1 MSSASPLAT
10 PILLVLVGALL
21 FVFVGSFLRRRVNR
35 PVFVAVCFAHLIIY
49 LLAFSVEFAIGD
61 AGTKPPILLSAFV
74 AILSTPLMYL
84 LEIPPTYFG
93 YRWWGDDS
101 NMLIG
106 LALLNSGMWGFV
118 VAFFYKRT
126 MDKRSAGN

>member
-10 PILLVLVGALL
+10 PLLLVVVGALL

-35 PVFVAVCFAHLIIY
+35 PVFVAVWFAHLVSY

-74 AILSTPLMYL
+74 AVLDAPLMYL
-84 LEIPPTYFG
+84 LDTAY
-93 YRWWGDDS
+93 
-101 NMLIG
+101 
-106 LALLNSGMWGFV
+106 LLRLQV
-118 VAFFYKRT
+118 V
-126 MDKRSAGN
+126 GG